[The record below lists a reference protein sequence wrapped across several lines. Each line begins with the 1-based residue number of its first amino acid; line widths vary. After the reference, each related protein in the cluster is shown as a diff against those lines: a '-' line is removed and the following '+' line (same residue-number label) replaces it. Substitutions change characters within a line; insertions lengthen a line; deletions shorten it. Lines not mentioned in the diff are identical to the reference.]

1 VKGLSVAGIK
11 IDSMWRCW
19 FAESRKAFGYDFR
32 RTADPF
38 STNYPFSIWIFELR
52 SGVDKFFAL
61 KEKNEV
67 SCDILVVWSEVDF

>member
-1 VKGLSVAGIK
+1 MVSKPIVFVQSFLLLVTYFFE
-11 IDSMWRCW
+11 MR
-19 FAESRKAFGYDFR
+19 
-32 RTADPF
+32 PF